1 MKSVLQAEDTEGERH
16 IFSIS
21 TLLIFNTIFSRK
33 LKQGVTCSH
42 RIPLIIFYYFIGIAI
57 NNMFFSIKHG
67 LWTADH
73 RLKTGYKTC
82 MDLGLKVDLDM
93 DCFFKYV
100 SFRKEN
106 IREVDC

>member
-16 IFSIS
+16 ISIS

-42 RIPLIIFYYFIGIAI
+42 RIPFIIFYYFICIA

-73 RLKTGYKTC
+73 RLKTGYKTWT
-82 MDLGLKVDLDM
+82 
-93 DCFFKYV
+93 
-100 SFRKEN
+100 
-106 IREVDC
+106 